1 MNFHS
6 DLRNDES
13 GKRHALT
20 FSTGR
25 LCPPADSG
33 LSLWDNPE
41 VVAGY
46 TRFAQASWYQTVLD
60 TMIDMLPRVSSS
72 SLIDVGSGTGEG
84 TLRLAKHAG
93 PGSHVLGIDPSAV
106 QTEFASTRS
115 ASGAQV
121 EFLPCSV
128 AEAVERFA
136 GTFDGLVAFNSIH
149 LLGSA
154 ERSLVQLASLVRP
167 GGFLAFCTGYTTE
180 ALEFPER
187 RASVQMLEVMIA
199 LAARY
204 RVANSAPSRE
214 GAGQEIRSIH
224 VRLLREQLDAAGL
237 VPEKIVTRPFEIPA
251 ESLADFLA
259 LPGMTSAILPAG
271 LSSEI
276 VREIASEALA
286 KCGISSLSRT
296 WHFVVAKRR

>member
-1 MNFHS
+1 
-6 DLRNDES
+6 
-13 GKRHALT
+13 
-20 FSTGR
+20 
-25 LCPPADSG
+25 
-33 LSLWDNPE
+33 
-41 VVAGY
+41 
-46 TRFAQASWYQTVLD
+46 
-60 TMIDMLPRVSSS
+60 
-72 SLIDVGSGTGEG
+72 
-84 TLRLAKHAG
+84 
-93 PGSHVLGIDPSAV
+93 
-106 QTEFASTRS
+106 
-115 ASGAQV
+115 
-121 EFLPCSV
+121 
-128 AEAVERFA
+128 
-136 GTFDGLVAFNSIH
+136 
-149 LLGSA
+149 
-154 ERSLVQLASLVRP
+154 
-167 GGFLAFCTGYTTE
+167 
-180 ALEFPER
+180 
-187 RASVQMLEVMIA
+187 MLEVMIA